1 MNLSLT
7 NISKKFGKTTVLTGL
22 NLEIETGKVVA
33 ILGSSG
39 CGKSTL
45 LNIIAGFERCNSG
58 KVKVNDKVLSDQEE
72 KVFTLPEHRNIGYL
86 FQNFALFPHMNV
98 YKNVVFGVKDKTANK
113 KKIVQDVLK
122 LVDLTGYENRFPH
135 ELSGGQQQRI
145 ALARALAPKPGVLLL
160 DEPFSGLDADLR
172 ISTRGAVRKILH
184 EANATAILITHD
196 LEEAFAIA
204 DYVAVMNNGVIEHID
219 TPENIY
225 QSPATKFV
233 ANFVG
238 QAVLIDGTVVNEGI
252 DTDLGLFP
260 SNAYAAKLGEK
271 GKLMLR
277 PENISISL
285 DSEAHPPSF
294 TSCKT
299 RGVCWSVVEE
309 RYFRGAENLYNLR
322 LPSGQLIQSITA
334 TNLIIDAGSRVKV
347 EADADAEKVIF
358 FDA

>member
-113 KKIVQDVLK
+113 KKVVQEVLK
-122 LVDLTGYENRFPH
+122 LVDLSGYENRFPH

-172 ISTRGAVRKILH
+172 ISTRDAVRKILH

-225 QSPATKFV
+225 QFPATNFV

-238 QAVLIDGTVVNEGI
+238 QAVLIDGTIVNEGI
-252 DTDLGLFP
+252 DTELGLFP
-260 SNAYAAKLGEK
+260 SNTYTPKLGAK

-285 DSEAHPPSF
+285 DNAGSA
-294 TSCKT
+294 
-299 RGVCWSVVEE
+299 VVKE
-309 RYFRGAENLYNLR
+309 RYFKGSENLYNLK
-322 LPSGQLIQSITA
+322 LPSGQVIQSISPT
-334 TNLIIDAGSRVKV
+334 TLIIKAGSRVKV
-347 EADADAEKVIF
+347 EADSEKVIF
-358 FDA
+358 FEA